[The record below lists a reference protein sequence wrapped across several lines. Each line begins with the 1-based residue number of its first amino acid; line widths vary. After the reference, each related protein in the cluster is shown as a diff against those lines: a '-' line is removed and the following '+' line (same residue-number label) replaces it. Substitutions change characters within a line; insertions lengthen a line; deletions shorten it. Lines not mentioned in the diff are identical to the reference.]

1 MQIKMSIA
9 LTTLAV
15 LTLGNPLQAQTLL
28 GSRASMERQHQEAVS
43 YGYTFLGT
51 PQAVSNFVSEG
62 HLVKVT
68 DNQYIELHDVSYP
81 YSRPEVKMFIER
93 LSNQFYS
100 TCGEKLVVTSLTR
113 PIDEQPEN
121 AASDSVHPTGMA
133 VDMHVPASAR
143 CRSWL
148 ERTLLSMEGSGLL
161 DVTRERHPAH
171 YHVAVF
177 TRSYENFI
185 AARSTSTSASLAP
198 ETETAI
204 APETEQSASTY
215 TVRKGDTLA
224 IIAERAGTTTA
235 KLKALNGLRTVKVK
249 AGRILQLP
257 ASNTA
262 EVATIASDSP
272 AAVTAAKTGVAG
284 KKLSPAM
291 ITATQ
296 ARAKES
302 TTSNA
307 ELKHRVKRGE
317 TLWRIANRYGTTAEH
332 IKRENGLK
340 DDVLNPGQ
348 VLRIKS
354 TARNSVASNP

>member
-1 MQIKMSIA
+1 MKNLMSSAI
-9 LTTLAV
+9 TTLAV
-15 LTLGNPLQAQTLL
+15 LTLCNSLQAQSLL

-62 HLVKVT
+62 HLVKVP
-68 DNQYIELHDVSYP
+68 DSQFIELHDVSYP

-93 LSNQFYS
+93 LSGQFYA
-100 TCGEKLVVTSLTR
+100 TCGEKLVITSLTR

-133 VDMHVPASAR
+133 VDMHIPSSAR

-148 ERTLLSMEGSGLL
+148 EHTLLSMEGDGLL

-177 TRSYENFI
+177 TRTYENFI
-185 AARSTSTSASLAP
+185 AARSASTTVASLAP
-198 ETETAI
+198 ADESPIATETEH
-204 APETEQSASTY
+204 SAVTSTY

-224 IIAERAGTTTA
+224 TIAERADTTTA
-235 KLKALNGLRTVKVK
+235 KLKSLNALRGVKVK
-249 AGRILQLP
+249 AGQLLQLP
-257 ASNTA
+257 ASIAATDTNATVTPSHT
-262 EVATIASDSP
+262 VA
-272 AAVTAAKTGVAG
+272 AG
-284 KKLSPAM
+284 KKHSSAM
-291 ITATQ
+291 LATAQTRTKQ
-296 ARAKES
+296 N
-302 TTSNA
+302 TTSAA
-307 ELKHRVKRGE
+307 ELTHRVKRGE

-340 DDVLNPGQ
+340 VDVLNPGQ
-348 VLRIKS
+348 VLRIRN
-354 TARNSVASNP
+354 TTRNSLASNS